1 MTTALLIQ
9 LAIVVIPTAVVI
21 AVTWRLGDRP

>member
-1 MTTALLIQ
+1 MTATLIQ
-9 LAIVVIPTAVVI
+9 LAIAVIPTAVII